1 MFIFPQTSMICG
13 WVVAGTMTIGI
24 GPTPGRSSRMWAG
37 SLFGLITSLVPI
49 MTASTCIVG
58 PKNRQCSL
66 WKDSA
71 TRHMGLS
78 VRKH

>member
-1 MFIFPQTSMICG
+1 MTCG

-24 GPTPGRSSRMWAG
+24 GPTLGRSSRMWAG
-37 SLFGLITSLVPI
+37 SLFGRTTSLAPI

-58 PKNRQCSL
+58 PKNRKCST
-66 WKDSA
+66 WTDSA

>member
-1 MFIFPQTSMICG
+1 
-13 WVVAGTMTIGI
+13 
-24 GPTPGRSSRMWAG
+24 MWAG
-37 SLFGLITSLVPI
+37 SLFGPATSLVPI

-58 PKNRQCSL
+58 PKDRQCSL
-66 WKDSA
+66 WTDSA